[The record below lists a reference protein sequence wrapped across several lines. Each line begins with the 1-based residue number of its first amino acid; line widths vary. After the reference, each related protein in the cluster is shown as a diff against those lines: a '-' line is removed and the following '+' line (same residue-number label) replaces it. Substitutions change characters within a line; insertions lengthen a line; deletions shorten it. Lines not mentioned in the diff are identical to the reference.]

1 MPQFSFRAFDGQGKD
16 QAGSIDAASAND
28 AVRQLAARGLFV
40 QNIEAGPT
48 SSSPVSTPARPTV
61 QPSTQPVSQPR
72 SSGIATTTPPTIN
85 RVSPGSAS
93 KPTTSRLPVKTAI
106 LKDHEL
112 YLLMAQFSNLFRG
125 GITPVEACQ
134 TLAQRQSFTPA
145 LRAALTE
152 MSRRCAAGDSL
163 ADAMEVFVE
172 MFPPGT
178 VGAVRAGET
187 GGYLWQAC
195 EYVSAQ
201 TQATWKLRRMNN
213 WVSLAFW
220 STLMMFPIVGIMQSG
235 FKGLFAPLAG
245 TAAPDDAA
253 RLYLE
258 GLRGGLFGLFGFL
271 TLSVLIVWIFG
282 PKFFGRR
289 RYLPLRHKLGATMP
303 VVGRRAKLENAR
315 ALSYHLGRLQEAGLS
330 PYRSWKLASE
340 AVPNL
345 TFSNRM
351 KEAGT
356 PMTESSKLSAA
367 MRTSEILP
375 GEYADLVQT
384 GEMTG
389 TVPQAMAQVMS
400 LAEQDQAHAETAIK
414 IKAWIWVAILVVGVG
429 GIAFALFYRGFYEEA
444 FKAIFAGTG
453 ME

>member
-1 MPQFSFRAFDGQGKD
+1 
-16 QAGSIDAASAND
+16 
-28 AVRQLAARGLFV
+28 
-40 QNIEAGPT
+40 
-48 SSSPVSTPARPTV
+48 
-61 QPSTQPVSQPR
+61 
-72 SSGIATTTPPTIN
+72 
-85 RVSPGSAS
+85 
-93 KPTTSRLPVKTAI
+93 
-106 LKDHEL
+106 
-112 YLLMAQFSNLFRG
+112 
-125 GITPVEACQ
+125 
-134 TLAQRQSFTPA
+134 
-145 LRAALTE
+145 
-152 MSRRCAAGDSL
+152 
-163 ADAMEVFVE
+163 MEVFVE

-220 STLMMFPIVGIMQSG
+220 STLMMFPIVGIVQSG

-258 GLRGGLFGLFGFL
+258 GLRGGVLGVFGFL
-271 TLSVLIVWIFG
+271 TLSVLLVWIFG

-351 KEAGT
+351 KEAGI

-414 IKAWIWVAILVVGVG
+414 IKAWVWVAILVVGVG

>member
-1 MPQFSFRAFDGQGKD
+1 
-16 QAGSIDAASAND
+16 
-28 AVRQLAARGLFV
+28 
-40 QNIEAGPT
+40 
-48 SSSPVSTPARPTV
+48 
-61 QPSTQPVSQPR
+61 
-72 SSGIATTTPPTIN
+72 
-85 RVSPGSAS
+85 
-93 KPTTSRLPVKTAI
+93 
-106 LKDHEL
+106 
-112 YLLMAQFSNLFRG
+112 
-125 GITPVEACQ
+125 
-134 TLAQRQSFTPA
+134 
-145 LRAALTE
+145 
-152 MSRRCAAGDSL
+152 
-163 ADAMEVFVE
+163 
-172 MFPPGT
+172 
-178 VGAVRAGET
+178 
-187 GGYLWQAC
+187 
-195 EYVSAQ
+195 
-201 TQATWKLRRMNN
+201 
-213 WVSLAFW
+213 
-220 STLMMFPIVGIMQSG
+220 
-235 FKGLFAPLAG
+235 
-245 TAAPDDAA
+245 
-253 RLYLE
+253 
-258 GLRGGLFGLFGFL
+258 
-271 TLSVLIVWIFG
+271 VLIVWIFG

-303 VVGRRAKLENAR
+303 VVSRRAKLENAR

-444 FKAIFAGTG
+444 LKAIFAGTG